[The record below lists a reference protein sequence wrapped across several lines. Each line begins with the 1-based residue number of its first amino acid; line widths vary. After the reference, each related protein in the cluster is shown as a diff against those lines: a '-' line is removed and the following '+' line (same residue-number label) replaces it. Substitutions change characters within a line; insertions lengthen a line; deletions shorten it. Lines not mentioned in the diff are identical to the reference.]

1 MPVIPIHIH
10 QLVEKLKSLRSWFRI
25 SRKIEA
31 KRNLRRSVSPCL
43 LILYVH
49 SLHLIFI
56 EIPSCCFHQQP
67 TSSNQDVVSLNG
79 QIKESQGAMT
89 EATAIRQKEKK
100 ENTVAIQDN
109 GGSTKGAKVGHRF
122 FKKKHV
128 HLR

>member
-1 MPVIPIHIH
+1 
-10 QLVEKLKSLRSWFRI
+10 
-25 SRKIEA
+25 
-31 KRNLRRSVSPCL
+31 
-43 LILYVH
+43 
-49 SLHLIFI
+49 LHLIFI

-109 GGSTKGAKVGHRF
+109 GGSTKQSWGQRLVTDFLKETCPLKIVVLFFWAKN
-122 FKKKHV
+122 
-128 HLR
+128 